1 MPAVADATPRSPRP
15 AVDRPAPVSV
25 DPRTLGWLSRALTHE
40 MSAVQQYLAQS
51 VLARLWGEEVLAKR
65 LRHEAI
71 EELEHAERLMERLI
85 RLGVVPSAGY
95 LPPARLGREVSDLL
109 AADCAL
115 ETDAVRLY
123 REALAHAHRMRD
135 ADSAALLDGILV
147 AEMAHVRELDGMM
160 TELTN
165 HG

>member
-1 MPAVADATPRSPRP
+1 M
-15 AVDRPAPVSV
+15 SV

-51 VLARLWGEEVLAKR
+51 VLARLWGDEALAKH

-85 RLGVVPSAGY
+85 LLGVAPSAGN
-95 LPPARLGREVSDLL
+95 LPPARLGRGVPDLL
-109 AADCAL
+109 AADRVL
-115 ETDAVRLY
+115 EVDAVRLY
-123 REALAHAHRMRD
+123 QEALTHARRMRD
-135 ADSAALLDGILV
+135 ADSAALLESILS
-147 AEMAHVRELDGMM
+147 EELAHVQALDEMM
-160 TELTN
+160 TGRED